1 MLRFSDRKQLV
12 RGNWKKATAAGAAG
26 TRGEPP
32 GVMSGVDK
40 EQSAQGVYIRKG
52 PGSFHSEDSETPEED
67 FRLKAA
73 LSFYVH
79 SAPSVVPDC
88 VTLWTIACQAPLSME
103 FSRQEYW
110 SGLPCPSPG
119 VLPDPGIEPVSLMSP
134 EFSGGLFTTST
145 TCKAIILL
153 WVPGTRK
160 KKKKGKGTW
169 TP

>member
-1 MLRFSDRKQLV
+1 
-12 RGNWKKATAAGAAG
+12 
-26 TRGEPP
+26 
-32 GVMSGVDK
+32 MSGVDK
-40 EQSAQGVYIRKG
+40 EQSAQGLYSRKG

-67 FRLKAA
+67 FHLKAA

-88 VTLWTIACQAPLSME
+88 VTLWTVACQAPLSLE

-110 SGLPCPSPG
+110 NGLPCPSPG

-153 WVPGTRK
+153 WVPGIRK
-160 KKKKGKGTW
+160 KKKKRKRNLD
-169 TP
+169 PIAAFPKSRILIL